1 VVNASKHKDVTRGK
15 PKVTSADKIVEHV
28 VYTQYG
34 DESGHYMPATKAI
47 EITLKDGT
55 TRELFDVLT
64 NVVNMWMD
72 FLAAAGISEKMKPFA
87 HEDRN
92 RIISRDEAG
101 KMNLAMTQGIACDL
115 RFKMQK
121 YNYEKGFPEPWDL
134 SGHNISFNVYDPTKM
149 KTELTVQLTN
159 PEGKKYVADIELDA
173 EEKAEFYL
181 LQGTSQEDE
190 FKGKVIKRRGEV
202 TLHSD
207 QTDLPGPNSL
217 ILKYAEPSDSE
228 KKLKPAK
235 IKRGS
240 RKRVLSRSLL
250 CSRVS
255 IAMPDGFT
263 DVRKEAIRSD
273 SSSPFPFRPPRL
285 AGFPT
290 LAVSAF
296 LHWRD
301 PERRFFRSSCAI
313 CCFWKH
319 LNGSSFRPDR
329 GLLLLA

>member
-1 VVNASKHKDVTRGK
+1 VLAYDAYKTLRREPKAGTRNDLKSALAAATAAYHFREHLPNPHKKSRSEIEDTCPDYGLLGDVVNASKHKDVTRGK

-28 VYTQYG
+28 VYTQYR
-34 DESGHYMPATKAI
+34 DESGHYMAATKAI
-47 EITLKDGT
+47 EIALIDGT
-55 TRELFDVLT
+55 TRELFDVQT

-228 KKLKPAK
+228 KK
-235 IKRGS
+235 
-240 RKRVLSRSLL
+240 
-250 CSRVS
+250 
-255 IAMPDGFT
+255 
-263 DVRKEAIRSD
+263 
-273 SSSPFPFRPPRL
+273 
-285 AGFPT
+285 
-290 LAVSAF
+290 
-296 LHWRD
+296 
-301 PERRFFRSSCAI
+301 
-313 CCFWKH
+313 
-319 LNGSSFRPDR
+319 
-329 GLLLLA
+329 